1 MLSAQGFKVD
11 LSAIYFFSIGGQF
24 SCFFKGFSCDGEGEW
39 GAVRVEGGLS
49 LITGCFLNGPKV
61 FFLKNTAN
69 SVLGKISWRS
79 SSADRRLVN
88 LPGLALNEKTFAS
101 QSEVKLLYR
110 FLRLLSGNRTNDA
123 STIHVSQPAVH

>member
-24 SCFFKGFSCDGEGEW
+24 SCFFKGFSCDGEGGW